1 MTNKIVLDKRDNL
14 FLGIIIFTHLLFL
27 LLACYFKKIYMGD
40 SSEYIY
46 EALNIK
52 NLFFFY
58 SGNPAMPIEPE
69 LMTQR
74 QPLYPLFLSIVYVFK
89 INNWFIIIL
98 QNVLSI
104 YNIFYCRKIILKFNF
119 NKQYDWLLLLLIIS
133 YPAQFINANTITPD
147 ILLQTFTL
155 FYFGNFISLIQVKH
169 PKYAIKM
176 GLALIAG
183 FMVKPVLY
191 PFVLFHIVILIVY
204 AVYSK
209 IKLQRIV
216 VIALIPLI
224 AVLFYNYWNYTRTQK
239 FHFSSNQ
246 AFNAIYYY
254 YPFISNNYGAD
265 SANRFLLKE
274 RTIIASIPLY
284 RDRYDYANNR
294 GIQLLKENFL
304 SYSFFHIKN
313 SFRIFFEPGKAEI
326 DLFTG
331 KLTYS
336 QLYSKKQAGFYY
348 LIKTKDWSGIFRYF
362 QTNLS
367 IIPVFIA
374 LLFNFIR
381 TIAMV
386 YFFFNKNINLL
397 LRLFL
402 FIFVFYFAMAAG
414 PIANTRYF
422 LPVSLLVIF
431 AATLSLS
438 MLMEKKLDNNGL
450 KSIK

>member
-1 MTNKIVLDKRDNL
+1 MANKIVLDTRDKL
-14 FLGIIIFTHLLFL
+14 FLGIIIFTHLFFL

-74 QPLYPLFLSIVYVFK
+74 QPLYPLFLSYIYLFK
-89 INNWFIIIL
+89 INNWFVLII

-104 YNIFYCRKIILKFNF
+104 FNIFYCRKIILKFNF
-119 NKQYDWLLLLLIIS
+119 KKQYDWLLLLLIIT
-133 YPAQFINANTITPD
+133 YPAQFINASTIAPD

-155 FYFGNFISLIQVKH
+155 IYFGSFISLIQFKQ
-169 PKYAIKM
+169 PKYAIAM
-176 GLALIAG
+176 GFALIAG

-191 PFVLFHIVILIVY
+191 PFVLLHIVMLIVY
-204 AVYSK
+204 AVYNK
-209 IKLQRIV
+209 LKLQRIV

-224 AVLFYNYWNYTRTQK
+224 GVLFYNYWNYTRTQK

-254 YPFISNNYGAD
+254 YPFISTTYGAD
-265 SANRFLLKE
+265 SANKFLLKE
-274 RTIIASIPLY
+274 RAIIASIPQY
-284 RDRYDYANNR
+284 RYRYDYANDR
-294 GIQLLKENFL
+294 GMQLLQQNYIAYL
-304 SYSFFHIKN
+304 LFHIKN
-313 SFRIFFEPGKAEI
+313 SIRIFLEPGKGEL

-336 QLYSKKQAGFYY
+336 QLYSKEQAGFYY
-348 LIKTKDWSGIFRYF
+348 LIKTKDWSGLFRYF
-362 QTNLS
+362 KTNFS
-367 IIPVFIA
+367 IIPVFIV
-374 LLFNFIR
+374 LLFNCLR
-381 TIAMV
+381 TIAFV
-386 YFFFNKNINLL
+386 YFFFNKNMSFLV
-397 LRLFL
+397 RLFL
-402 FIFVFYFAMAAG
+402 FTLVSYFAIAAG

-438 MLMEKKLDNNGL
+438 NFVEKRRSKPF
-450 KSIK
+450 